1 MWSWLVL
8 IFNTWL
14 KEREE
19 TRVGARRPIGY
30 CHVVMMGVSQ
40 DGDDSGDAKFSEVAP
55 DGIVLSCGSEKL

>member
-1 MWSWLVL
+1 M
-8 IFNTWL
+8 WL